1 MEEIKNEQI
10 DLMNVVRFLRTNLFK
25 IIILGLIGAIIM
37 FGYAMFMV
45 APKYSSTTQLL
56 VTRNETIEQQSYQN
70 ETRTNLEM
78 IPTYKEIL
86 VSEPV
91 LDEVVKEV
99 GGQVTAGR
107 LKGNLTFNH
116 SDEKSQT
123 FTLSLKWDSPAE
135 AQRILTVITEKFTQ
149 VLQTI
154 YGDNVSKVVV
164 LSKASYS
171 AGKTEP
177 NLKKYALIGAV
188 IGVVSAIAQALYMK
202 LADNTVTNAEFLES
216 MNLVVLGELYTMSP
230 KEQQNSR
237 LQEQS
242 SRRR

>member
-10 DLMNVVRFLRTNLFK
+10 DLMNVVRFLRTHLFK
-25 IIILGLIGAIIM
+25 IIIFGLTGAVIM
-37 FGYAMFMV
+37 FGYALFMV
-45 APKYSSTTQLL
+45 TPKYSSTTQLL

-70 ETRTNLEM
+70 ETRTNLDM

-86 VSEPV
+86 MSEPV

-99 GGQVTAGR
+99 GGQVTVGR
-107 LKGNLTFNH
+107 LKSNLTFNH
-116 SDEKSQT
+116 PDEKSQT

-154 YGDNVSKVVV
+154 YGDNISKVVV

-188 IGVVSAIAQALYMK
+188 IGVVLTIAQALYMM
-202 LADNTVTNAEFLES
+202 LADNTVTNTEFIES
-216 MNLVVLGELYTMSP
+216 MNLVVLGELYEMSP
-230 KEQQNSR
+230 EEQQKSR
-237 LQEQS
+237 LGRQD
-242 SRRR
+242 SRRW

>member
-10 DLMNVVRFLRTNLFK
+10 DLMNVVRFLRTHLFK
-25 IIILGLIGAIIM
+25 IIIFGLTGAVIM
-37 FGYAMFMV
+37 FGYALFKV
-45 APKYSSTTQLL
+45 TPKYSSTTQLL

-86 VSEPV
+86 MSEPV

-99 GGQVTAGR
+99 GGQVTVGR
-107 LKGNLTFNH
+107 LKSNLTFNH
-116 SDEKSQT
+116 PDEKSQT

-154 YGDNVSKVVV
+154 YGDNISKVVV

-188 IGVVSAIAQALYMK
+188 IGVVLTIAQALYMM
-202 LADNTVTNAEFLES
+202 LADNTVTNTEFIES
-216 MNLVVLGELYTMSP
+216 MNLVVLGELYEMSP
-230 KEQQNSR
+230 EEQQKSR
-237 LQEQS
+237 LGRQD
-242 SRRR
+242 SRRW

>member
-10 DLMNVVRFLRTNLFK
+10 DLMNVVRFLRTHLFK
-25 IIILGLIGAIIM
+25 IIIFGLTGAVIM
-37 FGYAMFMV
+37 FGYALFMV
-45 APKYSSTTQLL
+45 TPKYSSTTQLL

-86 VSEPV
+86 MSEPV

-99 GGQVTAGR
+99 GGQVSVGR
-107 LKGNLTFNH
+107 LKSNLTFNH
-116 SDEKSQT
+116 PDEKSQT

-154 YGDNVSKVVV
+154 YGDNISKVVV

-188 IGVVSAIAQALYMK
+188 IGVVLTLAQALYMM
-202 LADNTVTNAEFLES
+202 LADNTVTNTEFIES
-216 MNLVVLGELYTMSP
+216 MNLVVLGELYEMSP
-230 KEQQNSR
+230 EEQQKSR
-237 LQEQS
+237 LGRQD
-242 SRRR
+242 SRRW

>member
-10 DLMNVVRFLRTNLFK
+10 DLMNVVRFLRTHLFK
-25 IIILGLIGAIIM
+25 IIIFGLTGAVIM
-37 FGYAMFMV
+37 FGYALFMV
-45 APKYSSTTQLL
+45 TPKYSSTTQLL

-70 ETRTNLEM
+70 ETRTNLDM

-86 VSEPV
+86 MSEPV

-99 GGQVTAGR
+99 GGQVTVGR
-107 LKGNLTFNH
+107 LKSNLTFNH
-116 SDEKSQT
+116 PDEKSQT

-154 YGDNVSKVVV
+154 YGDNISKVLV

-188 IGVVSAIAQALYMK
+188 IGVVLTIAQALYMM
-202 LADNTVTNAEFLES
+202 LADNTVTNTEFIES
-216 MNLVVLGELYTMSP
+216 MNLVVLGELYEMSP
-230 KEQQNSR
+230 EEQQKSR
-237 LQEQS
+237 LGRQD
-242 SRRR
+242 SRRW